1 MIIADELVARNDKRA
16 DFPLNNSA
24 AKYQGDTNY
33 AKNEPMAHK
42 LFTAGEC

>member
-1 MIIADELVARNDKRA
+1 MTQNDKCA
-16 DFPLNNSA
+16 DFSLNNSA
-24 AKYQGDTNY
+24 AKYKRDTNY